1 MRAAFIKTLEELAA
15 KDKNLIFIT
24 GDLGY
29 NVIENFQKKFPK
41 QFINA
46 GVAEQ
51 NMTGMAAGLALS
63 GKTVFTYSIA
73 NFPSLRPLEQ
83 VRNDICYHNANV
95 KIISIGA
102 GFMYGG
108 LGATHHA
115 TEDIAIMR
123 ALPNMVV
130 ISPADGI
137 DTELATR
144 AIVEWNGPCYL
155 RLGKD
160 HKIYK
165 KPYAFKIGKAH
176 TVRNG
181 KDITLI
187 STGNILKEALEASD
201 ELKKQKINARV
212 VNMHTVKPIDRTTIR
227 KAAQETKGIVT
238 IEEHSVIGGL
248 GSAVAETLADLGF
261 QTKLKII
268 GIPDTFSKYVG
279 DEEFLKGKYGL
290 TVKNILAQSKNL

>member
-51 NMTGMAAGLALS
+51 NMTGMAAGLAVS

-187 STGNILKEALEASD
+187 STGNMLKEALEAA
-201 ELKKQKINARV
+201 EALQKEKIDARV
-212 VNMHTVKPIDRTTIR
+212 INMHTVKPIDRTAIR

-248 GSAVAETLADLGF
+248 GSAVAETLAELGL
-261 QTKLKII
+261 QAKLKII

-279 DEEFLKGKYGL
+279 DEEFLKEKYGI
-290 TVKNILAQSKNL
+290 TVQNILTQTRSL

>member
-1 MRAAFIKTLEELAA
+1 MRKAFIKTLEELAG

-24 GDLGY
+24 GDLGF
-29 NVIENFQKKFPK
+29 NVVENFKKKFPK
-41 QFINA
+41 QFLNA

-63 GKTVFTYSIA
+63 DKTVFTYSIA

-160 HKIYK
+160 HGIQKE
-165 KPYAFKIGKAH
+165 PYTFKIGKAR
-176 TVRNG
+176 TVRSG

-187 STGNILKEALEASD
+187 STGNMLKEALEVAD
-201 ELKKQKINARV
+201 ELKKQKISARV
-212 VNMHTVKPIDRTTIR
+212 INMHTVKPIDKAAIK

-248 GSAVAETLADLGF
+248 GSAVAESLAESGV
-261 QTKLKII
+261 QAKLKII

-279 DEEFLKGKYGL
+279 DEEFLKEKYGL
-290 TVKNILAQSKNL
+290 TIESILAQSKNL